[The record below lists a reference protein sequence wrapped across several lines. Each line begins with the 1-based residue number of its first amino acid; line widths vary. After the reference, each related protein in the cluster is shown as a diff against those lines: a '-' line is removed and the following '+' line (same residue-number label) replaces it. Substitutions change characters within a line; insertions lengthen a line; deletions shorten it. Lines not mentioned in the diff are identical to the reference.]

1 MVSADSLTSEELTT
15 AGEAFAEV
23 HSWVGS
29 AWRSLSASVP
39 PPTRKSVLATV
50 DELTARLEEVRAQ
63 LDGTELPSANGQSAG
78 TGWV

>member
-1 MVSADSLTSEELTT
+1 VSADVLTDEELTT
-15 AGEAFAEV
+15 AGEAFAEL
-23 HSWVGS
+23 HSWAGS

-50 DELTARLEEVRAQ
+50 DELAARLAEVRAQ
-63 LDGTELPSANGQSAG
+63 LGDAELPSANGRFTG